1 MACEMAHQPPELSHS
16 HRGKVVLANM
26 VPHGDNGP
34 NLSIWYLRLI
44 VKTVT
49 ALRFNIGWRPG
60 METAI
65 LGHALSE
72 YQMIGFMTSKCQ
84 IQIAFF
90 VIGNTG
96 MTHKTLITKHP
107 THPTFPMMLK
117 GGPKIIQKGKVAWCM
132 NLPSLQGPEE
142 FRCINL
148 TLHAKKT
155 IFMAQ
160 TVTSK

>member
-34 NLSIWYLRLI
+34 NLSIWSEKHAGIYYCMYATRYLRLI

-72 YQMIGFMTSKCQ
+72 HDPQ
-84 IQIAFF
+84 
-90 VIGNTG
+90 NTYNQAS
-96 MTHKTLITKHP
+96 HP
-107 THPTFPMMLK
+107 PNFPYDAK
-117 GGPKIIQKGKVAWCM
+117 GW
-132 NLPSLQGPEE
+132 S
-142 FRCINL
+142 
-148 TLHAKKT
+148 
-155 IFMAQ
+155 
-160 TVTSK
+160 